1 MNMSEPDL
9 PDDDGLAFEEDD
21 GPTGERV
28 TLAGVIPDSSNGL
41 RLDQALALLFPEH
54 SRSRLQQWLRQGQIL
69 LDGEPAA
76 PRRRV
81 LGGERVRVDAQAVM
95 AEQWTA
101 EALPLSV
108 VHADAAVIVI
118 DKPAGLVVH
127 PGAGN
132 PSGTLVNALLHHFPE
147 LEAVPRA
154 GVVHRLDKDT
164 SGLLVVARTAAAH
177 GHLVRQLASRS
188 MGRVYLALAEGVPA
202 GGFRVDAPIGR
213 DPRQRLRMAV
223 VGNGRPA
230 VTHVAVQERFRAHA
244 LLRCRLETGRTHQI
258 RVHLRHEGLPLVGDA
273 LYGAKGRL
281 PRSPL
286 PALAAALGGFSR
298 QALHAT
304 RLVLAHPENDREL
317 TFDSALPEDMGY
329 LLSTLRA
336 DRALEASKAGPA

>member
-1 MNMSEPDL
+1 MSERESE
-9 PDDDGLAFEEDD
+9 DDGLVWDDEEDT
-21 GPTGERV
+21 PAGERV
-28 TLAGVIPDSSNGL
+28 TLEGMIPDSSTGL
-41 RLDQALALLFPEH
+41 RLDQALAALFPEH

-69 LDGEPAA
+69 LNGETAA

-81 LGGERVRVDAQAVM
+81 LGGERVRVDARAVM
-95 AEQWTA
+95 AEHWSAQ
-101 EALPLSV
+101 ALPLSV
-108 VHADAAVIVI
+108 VHTDAALIVI

-132 PSGTLVNALLHHFPE
+132 PDGTLVNALLHHFPE

-164 SGLLVVARTAAAH
+164 SGLLVVARTAGAH

-188 MGRVYLALAEGVPA
+188 MGRVYLALTEGLPA

-230 VTHVAVQERFRAHA
+230 VTHVAIQERFRAHA

-273 LYGAKGRL
+273 LYGARGRL
-281 PRSPL
+281 PQSPL
-286 PALAAALGGFSR
+286 PELVEALDGFSR

-304 RLVLAHPENDREL
+304 RLILAHPDDDREL
-317 TFDSALPEDMGY
+317 TFDSPLPDDMAHV
-329 LLSTLRA
+329 LAALRA
-336 DRALEASKAGPA
+336 DRQRGAAELGTA

>member
-1 MNMSEPDL
+1 MTAREVE
-9 PDDDGLAFEEDD
+9 DDDGLAWEEDD
-21 GPTGERV
+21 SAAGERV
-28 TLAGVIPDSSNGL
+28 MLEGVIPDSSNGL

-54 SRSRLQQWLRQGQIL
+54 SRSRLQQWLKQDQIL
-69 LDGEPAA
+69 VGGEPAA

-81 LGGERVRVDAQAVM
+81 LGGERVKVDAQAVM

-101 EALPLSV
+101 EALPLAV

-118 DKPAGLVVH
+118 DKPAGWVVH

-132 PSGTLVNALLHHFPE
+132 PKGTLVNALLHHFPE

-164 SGLLVVARTAAAH
+164 SGLLVVARTSAAH
-177 GHLVRQLASRS
+177 GHLVRQLASRT

-223 VGNGRPA
+223 VGSGRPA
-230 VTHVAVQERFRAHA
+230 VTHVAVEEYFRAHA

-258 RVHLRHEGLPLVGDA
+258 RVHLRHEGLPLVGDT
-273 LYGAKGRL
+273 LYGARGRL
-281 PRSPL
+281 PKSPQ
-286 PALAAALGGFSR
+286 PALQAALAGFGR

-304 RLVLAHPENDREL
+304 RLVLAHPDDEREM
-317 TFDSALPEDMGY
+317 TFDSALPEDMQE
-329 LLSTLRA
+329 LLTALRE
-336 DRALEASKAGPA
+336 DRALAAAETGSA

>member
-1 MNMSEPDL
+1 MRESNTQGDEYALSW
-9 PDDDGLAFEEDD
+9 EDEG
-21 GPTGERV
+21 GPAVERV
-28 TLAGVIPDSSNGL
+28 MLEGVIPGSSNGL
-41 RLDQALALLFPEH
+41 RLDQALALLFPEY
-54 SRSRLQQWLRQGQIL
+54 SRSRLQQWLRRGQIL

-95 AEQWTA
+95 AEHWTA

-108 VHADAAVIVI
+108 LHADAAVIVI

-132 PSGTLVNALLHHFPE
+132 PGGTLVNALLHHFPD

-154 GVVHRLDKDT
+154 GLVHRLDKDT

-213 DPRQRLRMAV
+213 DPQQRLRMAV

-230 VTHVAVQERFRAHA
+230 VTHVAVRERFRAHA

-258 RVHLRHEGLPLVGDA
+258 RVHLRHEGLPLVGDT
-273 LYGAKGRL
+273 LYGARGRL

-286 PALAAALGGFSR
+286 PELVEALGGFGR

-304 RLVLAHPENDREL
+304 RLVLAHPDDDREL
-317 TFDSALPEDMGY
+317 TFDSALPDDLEH
-329 LLSTLRA
+329 LLTTLRA
-336 DRALEASKAGPA
+336 DRDLNPSGVDSA

>member
-1 MNMSEPDL
+1 MSEREAE
-9 PDDDGLAFEEDD
+9 DDYGLAWEEDD
-21 GPTGERV
+21 SPSGERV
-28 TLAGVIPDSSNGL
+28 TLQGVIPDSSNGL

-54 SRSRLQQWLRQGQIL
+54 SRSRLQQWLKQGQIL
-69 LDGEPAA
+69 VGGEAAA

-81 LGGERVRVDAQAVM
+81 LGGERVTVDAQALM
-95 AEQWTA
+95 AEHWTA
-101 EALPLSV
+101 QALPLSV
-108 VHADAAVIVI
+108 VHADAAVVVI
-118 DKPAGLVVH
+118 DKPAGWVVH

-132 PSGTLVNALLHHFPE
+132 PDGTLVNALLHHFPE

-164 SGLLVVARTAAAH
+164 SGLLVVARTSAAH

-230 VTHVAVQERFRAHA
+230 VTHVAVEERFRAHA

-258 RVHLRHEGLPLVGDA
+258 RVHLRHEGLPLVGDT
-273 LYGAKGRL
+273 LYGARGRL
-281 PRSPL
+281 PKSPQPEL
-286 PALAAALGGFSR
+286 LAALAGFSR

-304 RLVLAHPENDREL
+304 RLVLAHPDDEREM
-317 TFDSALPEDMGY
+317 TFDSTLPDDMQGVLTALRQDQ
-329 LLSTLRA
+329 
-336 DRALEASKAGPA
+336 ALGAAEPGQP

>member
-1 MNMSEPDL
+1 MKERDPEDE
-9 PDDDGLAFEEDD
+9 DGLAWEEEDD
-21 GPTGERV
+21 GPGGERV
-28 TLAGVIPDSSNGL
+28 TLEGVIPVSSTGL
-41 RLDQALALLFPEH
+41 RLDQALAGLFPDH

-69 LDGEPAA
+69 LDGESAA

-95 AEQWTA
+95 AERWTA
-101 EALPLSV
+101 QALPLAV

-132 PSGTLVNALLHHFPE
+132 PDGTLVNALLHHFPE

-188 MGRVYLALAEGVPA
+188 MGRVYLALAEGAPA

-213 DPRQRLRMAV
+213 DPRQRLRMAI

-230 VTHVAVQERFRAHA
+230 VTHVALAERFRAHT

-258 RVHLRHEGLPLVGDA
+258 RVHLRHEGLPLVGDT
-273 LYGAKGRL
+273 LYGARGRL
-281 PRSPL
+281 PKSPL
-286 PALAAALGGFSR
+286 PELVQALSGFKR

-304 RLVLAHPENDREL
+304 RLVLAHPHDDREL
-317 TFDSALPEDMGY
+317 KFDSLLPADMEEV
-329 LLSTLRA
+329 LVALRA
-336 DRALEASKAGPA
+336 DREQGASEPGSA

>member
-1 MNMSEPDL
+1 MSERDAE
-9 PDDDGLAFEEDD
+9 DDDGLAWDGDD
-21 GPTGERV
+21 GPAGERV
-28 TLAGVIPDSSNGL
+28 TLEGVIPDSSNGL

-54 SRSRLQQWLRQGQIL
+54 SRSRLQQWLKQGQIL
-69 LDGEPAA
+69 LEGEPAA
-76 PRRRV
+76 SRRRV

-95 AEQWTA
+95 AEHWTA
-101 EALPLSV
+101 QALPLSV

-118 DKPAGLVVH
+118 DKPAGWVVH

-132 PSGTLVNALLHHFPE
+132 PDGTLVNALLHHFPE
-147 LEAVPRA
+147 LESVPRA

-164 SGLLVVARTAAAH
+164 SGLLVVARTAWAH

-202 GGFRVDAPIGR
+202 GGFRVDAPMGR

-230 VTHVAVQERFRAHA
+230 VTHVAVEERFRAHA

-258 RVHLRHEGLPLVGDA
+258 RVHLRHEGLPLVGDT
-273 LYGAKGRL
+273 LYGARGRL
-281 PRSPL
+281 PKSPL
-286 PALAAALGGFSR
+286 PELRTALAGFSR

-304 RLVLAHPENDREL
+304 RLVLAHPDDDREL
-317 TFDSALPEDMGY
+317 TFDSALPEDMEHV
-329 LLSTLRA
+329 LTALRC
-336 DRALEASKAGPA
+336 DRELGATEPGAA